1 MPNEN
6 PTAQAKDKKYN
17 LVLLISSVL
26 MLTALLTAFVLLF
39 VFKADCDRQINEHRI
54 SQTVTPTPQF
64 QKEDLH
70 LSINQTI
77 VFENAGAKGRLG
89 IKNSNPKQQNILVE
103 IYETA
108 SEQLIYRSYRIPNGF
123 EIEEDYLSTKLEKG
137 SYPCI
142 AYFEILDEQDQVTQ
156 VIGTDLVVEVQN

>member
-1 MPNEN
+1 
-6 PTAQAKDKKYN
+6 
-17 LVLLISSVL
+17 
-26 MLTALLTAFVLLF
+26 MLAALLTAFVLLF
-39 VFKADCDRQINEHRI
+39 VFKADCDRQMNEYRI

-89 IKNSNPKQQNILVE
+89 IKNSNQKQQNILVE
-103 IYETA
+103 IYETT

-137 SYPCI
+137 IYPCI